1 MSFKS
6 RVKASLQS
14 RPAVWNAYWRLKQ
27 ELLRLWM
34 LRFFLYDIAN
44 TYRAMFWVPGSRSY
58 RTLCASLLF
67 QYHKLEKGLVM
78 PGPRR
83 LFGLE
88 PAAAVIQHLERWHAA
103 GHSRQDPIYL
113 GALETLQAFHAHL
126 QRHRLDPD
134 GRIAP
139 RVERFLAAHPARQ
152 PELATPRPL
161 AALVTDGGAHAAFR
175 SLAQR
180 RRSVREFR
188 PEPVPGELLAEAV
201 ALAQL
206 APSACN
212 RQPCRVYPIRD
223 EATRKAAL
231 ALQNGNRGFGHL
243 APQVLVITAD
253 EAGFFDASERHQPY
267 IDGGL
272 FAMSLTLA
280 LTSLGV
286 ASCCLNWC
294 VPPATDRA
302 AHRLL
307 GIPDSERI
315 VMFMAIGFAPD
326 DCHVPQSPRR
336 EPEQV
341 LTQPV
346 SLR

>member
-1 MSFKS
+1 MSLKS
-6 RVKASLQS
+6 QLKAFLQS
-14 RPAVWNAYWRLKQ
+14 KPAVWNSYWRLKQ

-44 TYRAMFWVPGSRSY
+44 TYRAMYWVPGSRAY

-83 LFGLE
+83 LFGVE
-88 PAAAVIQHLERWHAA
+88 PATAVIQHLERWHAA
-103 GHSRQDPIYL
+103 GHSRQDPVYL

-126 QRHRLDPD
+126 QRHALDPK
-134 GRIAP
+134 GQIEP
-139 RVERFLAAHPARQ
+139 RVGRFLAEHPLRR
-152 PELATPRPL
+152 PDLVTPQPL
-161 AALVTDGGAHAAFR
+161 ANLQASDSPYAAFR
-175 SLAQR
+175 SLAQH
-180 RRSVREFR
+180 RRSVREFL
-188 PEPVPGELLAEAV
+188 PDPVPEAVLAQAV

-206 APSACN
+206 SPSACN
-212 RQPCRVYPIRD
+212 RQPCRVYALRD
-223 EATRKAAL
+223 EAVKKAAL

-243 APQVLVITAD
+243 APQVLIITAD

-280 LTSLGV
+280 LSSQGV

-294 VPPATDRA
+294 VPPANDRA

-307 GIPDSERI
+307 NIPTSERI
-315 VMFMAIGFAPD
+315 VMFMAIGHAPA
-326 DCHVPQSPRR
+326 DCRVPQSPRR
-336 EPEQV
+336 ELGQV
-341 LTQPV
+341 LAEPAIQ
-346 SLR
+346 R